1 MSDGGSKANP
11 ETAGDSPSA
20 ALARVAKAFAAQRV
34 GDAFAALHKE
44 LVRLGMRALTIAAVD
59 ERSPD
64 PLRYEFQADAAKKS
78 PEPLDP
84 HTLAFA
90 LAADKPRILTT
101 TSNGAQAYV
110 LACPIRVAGTNR
122 GFIIVQIDV
131 PVRDDWVEVVE
142 VAAVMA
148 GQQMAL
154 SRREA
159 AESVKDRALA
169 LMLEAARV
177 LSAADPDELF
187 STVHQLIG
195 RVMDAPLFVGS
206 LVMPE
211 TGEFVAVYYADYGK
225 VSIVR
230 APVPERGP
238 TAEAFRTGKPV
249 IIHRPTD
256 WQKYEA
262 INLAGP
268 HIPHAPSAIFVPLRL
283 GDAVLGVISIQCR
296 RLNAYTQTELDILT
310 SMAEQVAIAVNGAR
324 IARANERRAADL
336 NLLVE
341 VARAVSSELDL
352 HAVLARIG
360 DQVRRFLEAPV
371 FLAAL
376 VEDEGATV
384 DLEYF
389 IEENDEKEPRRYPVE
404 RSLLASVLKTGA
416 PLLIHTAEERDQIP
430 WVPLTQPVRSQSIIA
445 VPMTAGGRV
454 IGAISAQS
462 YQAHAYDQRHV
473 DIMRTIGEQAGVAV
487 RNAQLFERAK
497 DEAYR
502 DALTAVASRRSL
514 EERLNAEVKRADRTG
529 SSVAVVVL
537 DIDDL
542 KGLNASLGRAA
553 GDRALQHV
561 AATARAAVRESD
573 LVGRVGGDE
582 FAIILPDATS
592 AGAAEVAERVSSDI
606 AGRPV
611 LLDNEAGL
619 HVRVSAGFG
628 VYPADAQSREALLA
642 AAIAAVKKR

>member
-1 MSDGGSKANP
+1 MDDGSSEGNP
-11 ETAGDSPSA
+11 ETARDSLSA
-20 ALARVAKAFAAQRV
+20 ALARVAKAFASQRV
-34 GDAFAALHKE
+34 GAAFPALHKE

-64 PLRYEFQADAAKKS
+64 PLRYEFQADAAKPS

-90 LAADKPRILTT
+90 LAADKPRILAT
-101 TSNGAQAYV
+101 TSKDAKAYV
-110 LACPIRVAGTNR
+110 LACPIRVAGKDR
-122 GFIIVQIDV
+122 GFIVVQSDAPI
-131 PVRDDWVEVVE
+131 RDDSVDFVE

-154 SRREA
+154 SRRGA
-159 AESVKDRALA
+159 AESAKDRALA

-177 LSAADPDELF
+177 LSAADPDEIF
-187 STVHQLIG
+187 STVHQLVG

-211 TGEFVAVYYADYGK
+211 TGEFLAVYYADYGR
-225 VSIVR
+225 VSMVR
-230 APVPERGP
+230 AKVPERGP

-249 IIHRPTD
+249 LINRPTD

-262 INLAGP
+262 INLAGANV
-268 HIPHAPSAIFVPLRL
+268 PHAPSAIFVPLRL

-296 RLNAYTQTELDILT
+296 RLNAYTQTETDILT
-310 SMAEQVAIAVNGAR
+310 SIAEQVAIAVNGAR
-324 IARANERRAADL
+324 IAKANERRAADL

-360 DQVRRFLEAPV
+360 DQVRRFLDAPV
-371 FLAAL
+371 FFAAL
-376 VEDEGATV
+376 FEDEGATV

-389 IEENDEKEPRRYPVE
+389 IEENDEQEPRRYPVE
-404 RSLLASVLKTGA
+404 RSLLAQVLKTGA
-416 PLLIHTAEERDQIP
+416 PLLIHSAEERDRMP
-430 WVPLTQPVRSQSIIA
+430 WMPLTQPVRSQSIIA

-462 YQAHAYDQRHV
+462 YEAHAYDRRHV

-497 DEAYR
+497 DEAYH
-502 DALTAVASRRSL
+502 DALTEVASRRSL
-514 EERLNAEVKRADRTG
+514 EERLNAEVKRADRSRT
-529 SSVAVVVL
+529 SVAVLVL
-537 DIDDL
+537 DVDDL
-542 KGLNASLGRAA
+542 KGVNASLGRAA

-561 AATARAAVRESD
+561 AASARAAVRESD
-573 LVGRVGGDE
+573 FVGRVGGDE
-582 FAIILPDATS
+582 FAIILPEAGS
-592 AGAAEVAERVSSDI
+592 AGAAIVAERVSSDI

-611 LLDNEAGL
+611 LLDGEASL
-619 HVRVSAGFG
+619 YVRVSAGWG
-628 VYPADAQSREALLA
+628 VYPEGATSREALLT
-642 AAIAAVKKR
+642 AAIAALKKH